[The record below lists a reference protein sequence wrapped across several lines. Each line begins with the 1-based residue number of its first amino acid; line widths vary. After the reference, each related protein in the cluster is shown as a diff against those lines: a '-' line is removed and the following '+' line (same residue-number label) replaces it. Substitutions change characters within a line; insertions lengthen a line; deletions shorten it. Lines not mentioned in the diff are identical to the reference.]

1 MTQPTPGSPEPTGG
15 SPLLVPAPPSGA
27 AHAMARHRATT
38 PPHRDPDAGG
48 PDPSPTPGGRP
59 GQSGRPARTGEITV
73 STVALVAIGFYV
85 GAQVIAQVT
94 SVKIGSVADRAV
106 DMGTFIYPITFTLRD
121 VIHKA
126 AGRRAARVAIWTSAG
141 VNLLLAAYLAWAAAW
156 PSHASYPLGAEYEAV
171 LGPLW
176 RIVIASLLAMVVSEL
191 IDTEVYHW
199 WVTRITTRFQWL
211 RVVVSNAV
219 SIPVDNL
226 IFAVG
231 AFAPLFFL
239 SQHQRDTSLPW
250 DAVWDVFWVN
260 LAVKGLVSLASIP
273 FIYLAKD
280 RHLPEA

>member
-1 MTQPTPGSPEPTGG
+1 VGDQ
-15 SPLLVPAPPSGA
+15 PPSGV
-27 AHAMARHRATT
+27 AHALARHRATT
-38 PPHRDPDAGG
+38 PPSRAG
-48 PDPSPTPGGRP
+48 SPPEDRHQPNPPRGHDRNPG
-59 GQSGRPARTGEITV
+59 GEITV
-73 STVALVAIGFYV
+73 GAVALVAIGVYV

-121 VIHKA
+121 VIHKS
-126 AGRRAARVAIWTSAG
+126 AGRRAARLAIWTSAG
-141 VNLLLAAYLAWAAAW
+141 VNLFLAAYLAWVAAW
-156 PSHASYPLGAEYEAV
+156 PSDASYPLGAEYEAV

-176 RIVIASLLAMVVSEL
+176 RIVIASLVAMVVSEL

-211 RVVVSNAV
+211 RVLVSNAV

-239 SQHQRDTSLPW
+239 SQYQRDASLPW
-250 DAVWDVFWVN
+250 DAVWDIFWVN
-260 LAVKGLVSLASIP
+260 LVVKGLVSLASIP

-280 RHLPEA
+280 RHLAQA